1 MTNRNKTLNIEY
13 RFLTGED
20 FGALYQANLA
30 AFSDYLVPLQMTK
43 NQFKNH
49 FAQNAIDINL
59 SVGAFSNS
67 KLVGFTLNGFGLWN
81 GKQTA
86 YDAGTGVIPEY
97 RKNGIGKGV
106 FNFLLPV
113 LKEKG
118 IEQMLLEVISNNQK
132 AINLYRNLGFETSR
146 KLQLFRQTEP
156 IVANPAE
163 QIKIKQIE
171 KNPGSKLNEFADKQT
186 SWQFS
191 NEAVERK
198 LSSKSFVEA
207 YSGDKCVGYGVLFP
221 KSGIVAQL
229 AVDRNY
235 RRQNIATNLLAEM
248 EKMTIEGKKLRFGNV
263 DSDLDSLIKLAEK
276 LKFEPTISQYEM
288 ILELQ

>member
-1 MTNRNKTLNIEY
+1 LNIEY
-13 RFLTGED
+13 RFLAGED
-20 FGALYQANLA
+20 FCELYQANLA
-30 AFSDYLVPLQMTK
+30 AFSDYLVPLQMTE

-59 SVGAFSNS
+59 SVGAFSDN

-81 GKQTA
+81 GKRTA

-97 RKNGIGKGV
+97 RKNGIGKGM
-106 FNFLLPV
+106 FNFLLPL

-132 AINLYRNLGFETSR
+132 AINLYRNLGFEMSR
-146 KLQLFRQTEP
+146 KLRLFRQTEP
-156 IVANPAE
+156 IVAKPAG
-163 QIKIKQIE
+163 QIKIKQSE

-198 LSSKSFVEA
+198 LSSKSFFEA
-207 YSGDKCVGYGVLFP
+207 YLEDKCVGCGVLFP

-229 AVDRNY
+229 AVDKNF
-235 RRQNIATNLLAEM
+235 RRQNIATSLLAEM
-248 EKMTIEGKKLRFGNV
+248 EKMTMEGKKLRFGNV
-263 DSDLDSLIKLAEK
+263 DNDLDSLLKLAEK
-276 LKFEPTISQYEM
+276 LKFEPTLSQYEM
-288 ILELQ
+288 ILQIQ